1 MTVDDLQVATILVRN
16 SRRHLEILFRGAVPL
31 LVVLRSDLDIETI
44 GVKSEFGEL
53 VHHDTAVNTS
63 RQEDSDA
70 FRI

>member
-1 MTVDDLQVATILVRN
+1 MCD

-31 LVVLRSDLDIETI
+31 FLLFRTNLDIETI
-44 GVKSEFGEL
+44 RVKSEFGEL

-63 RQEDSDA
+63 RQEDSDT